1 MIKVIK
7 GLGVVVGLI
16 CSLLVFIVVCLVAI
30 NATDRTKSPN
40 TLLVETWLK
49 QQSIDPAQNGFVYLQ
64 AFSGTIE
71 DVTAKE
77 MATTL
82 SFNDEENQLLSDY
95 KKSCYQ
101 TDVASCNEFIE
112 KNNDSILQTIKAHK
126 ANITHYNKLIEMPYW
141 QEDIQYLTPESLFK
155 WLPLLNLRAISELSV
170 LINFDGATKLNAN
183 EALLTFLTADA
194 QFWNMVYH
202 SSRSIVNHM
211 IAVSVIKSQLNF
223 ASTVAKTLDSAFVN
237 KVTTW
242 QTPFEL
248 TNNDFER
255 VFSGEW
261 QFAHNVR
268 EQMLIE
274 VQSDEVAFYEKW
286 LADALYKPTDSDNLM
301 AEYIVSLVKEPVS
314 TSSAHT
320 VIKPDYCSLDN
331 YIKQL
336 WMSRYNPI
344 GKLFNCTVYET
355 DYKQRLTNI
364 NTELEQLRANLL
376 TETSS

>member
-1 MIKVIK
+1 MLKVIK
-7 GLGVVVGLI
+7 GLGVFVGLI

-40 TLLVETWLK
+40 TLLVENWLK
-49 QQSIDPAQNGFVYLQ
+49 QQPIDPSENGFVYLQ
-64 AFSGTIE
+64 TFIGTFQ
-71 DVTAKE
+71 DVTTKE
-77 MATTL
+77 VATTL
-82 SFNDEENQLLSDY
+82 SFNDEEDQLLRDY

-101 TDVASCNEFIE
+101 TDVATCNEFLE
-112 KNNDSILQTIKAHK
+112 KNNESILQAIHAHK
-126 ANITHYNKLIEMPYW
+126 TDATHYSKLIEMPYW
-141 QEDIQYLTPESLFK
+141 QEDIQYLTPENLFK
-155 WLPLLNLRAISELSV
+155 WAPLLKLRTISELTI
-170 LINFDGATKLNAN
+170 LINLDGSSNPNVN
-183 EALLTFLTADA
+183 EALLTFLNKDA

-202 SSRSIVNHM
+202 SSRSIFNHM

-223 ASTVAKTLDSAFVN
+223 ASTLAKTLDTAVAN

-248 TNNDFER
+248 TNSDFER

-268 EQMLIE
+268 QQMLIE
-274 VQSDEVAFYEKW
+274 VQSDKVAFYEKW

-314 TSSAHT
+314 TTSEHT
-320 VIKPDYCSLDN
+320 VIKPDYCSFDN

-336 WMSRYNPI
+336 WISRYNPI

-364 NTELEQLRANLL
+364 NKDLEQLRTNLL
-376 TETSS
+376 TEKSS